1 MNFMTEKSKY
11 VIMFVCSG
19 NTCRSPMAEYAL
31 KSLIERERPGG
42 VEVLSTGTLGL
53 QGQPATRY
61 AQEAGRV
68 WDLDMSPHLNQP
80 LTAELI
86 ERADMILAMAPEHH
100 QKILEMVPK
109 AAGKTYLL
117 KNFPDNSGIGDR
129 VEDPIGMDLNVY
141 NEVFLEIGEYLGK
154 HLPEILNRVDSKQ
167 HA

>member
-1 MNFMTEKSKY
+1 MNFMTENKKY

-31 KSLIERERPGG
+31 RSLLERERPGG
-42 VEVLSTGTLGL
+42 VEVISAGTLGL

-80 LTAELI
+80 LTVELI
-86 ERADMILAMAPEHH
+86 ERSDLIFAMAPEHH

-109 AAGKTYLL
+109 ASGKTYLL
-117 KNFPDNSGIGDR
+117 RKFPDNSGMGDR

-141 NEVFLEIGEYLGK
+141 NEVFLEIGECLGK
-154 HLPEILNRVDSKQ
+154 YLPEILNRVDNK
-167 HA
+167 

>member
-1 MNFMTEKSKY
+1 MTEKSKY

-86 ERADMILAMAPEHH
+86 ERADLILAMAPEHH